1 MGIGARLLESTSDL
15 AAFAGGPSDAASDSQ
30 PSPAR
35 TAPGQMLAA
44 HGVMRGM
51 QAELVGLRAKLEEFD
66 GSMPTLRL
74 DPAKVKASRWANRH
88 ETAYLTSSFA
98 SLKRSIEHSGGNT
111 QPILIREASEG
122 LHEVVFGHRRHRACL
137 ELGVPVF
144 AVVWNGPMADVDL
157 FLAMER
163 ENRERAD
170 LSPFE
175 QGKSYL
181 AALASGLFPSQRRLA
196 ESLGVSHTWVR
207 KATMVAQLPPGIV
220 ECFKSPIAIQ
230 PKHAEKISAA
240 LDSDWEGVMKRA
252 DFMRSS
258 PQRLAPSQVVAELI
272 GARSSASI
280 ANPEAEMRVDD
291 IRIGTA
297 ATGNGD
303 RLLMEID
310 CQAVK
315 RVSVDAAIEVIR
327 EQLSRV
333 FAV

>member
-1 MGIGARLLESTSDL
+1 MGIGTRLLESTSDL
-15 AAFAGGPSDAASDSQ
+15 AAVAGGPSDAASESQ
-30 PSPAR
+30 ASPAR

-51 QAELVGLRAKLEEFD
+51 QAELIGLRAKLEEFD

-88 ETAYLTSSFA
+88 ESAYLTSSFA
-98 SLKRSIEHSGGNT
+98 SLKRSIEHSGVNT
-111 QPILIREASEG
+111 QPILVREASEDMY
-122 LHEVVFGHRRHRACL
+122 EVVFGHRRHRACV
-137 ELGVPVF
+137 ELGVSVL

-157 FLAMER
+157 FLAMDR

-181 AALASGLFPSQRRLA
+181 AALASGMFPSQRRLA
-196 ESLGVSHTWVR
+196 ESLGISHTWVR
-207 KATMVAQLPPGIV
+207 KATMVAQLPPGVV

-230 PKHAEKISAA
+230 PKHAEKIFAVLETDRA
-240 LDSDWEGVMKRA
+240 GVMSRA
-252 DFMRSS
+252 ELMRSG
-258 PQRLAPSQVVAELI
+258 PRRLPPSQVVAELV
-272 GARSSASI
+272 GAGSSASG
-280 ANPEAEMRVDD
+280 ANPEAEMRVGD

-297 ATGNGD
+297 AAGTGE

-310 CQAVK
+310 GQAVR
-315 RVSVDAAIEVIR
+315 RVSLAAAIEVIR

-333 FAV
+333 VEV